1 MNRHRGRF
9 AALVLF
15 ACAALIIICYAAG
28 LWIRFFRERGNELP
42 EDATG
47 MEITFLDVGEGD
59 AILVTADGES
69 MLVDGG
75 LPEYSDLMYTVL
87 KDREMDHLRYVVC
100 THPHSDHVG
109 GLAGALRYAT
119 VDEAFCCTAEYDSR
133 SFGSFLKALENQG
146 VELQIPEAGRQL
158 QLGAAVI
165 TVISPSRDY
174 EDLNDDSL
182 VLRIDYGRT
191 SVLLTADA
199 GYQAELDMM
208 DSDYTLRA
216 DILKVGHHGSGSS
229 SYYYFLDAVEPQYAV
244 ISVGRDNENGHP
256 SEKVLEK
263 LEKLGANVFRTDT
276 DGDITFVSDGKAFT
290 IKEDIPQ
297 E

>member
-1 MNRHRGRF
+1 MSRRRGRL
-9 AALVLF
+9 AALTVFL
-15 ACAALIIICYAAG
+15 CAALIIVCYAAG
-28 LWIRFFRERGNELP
+28 LWIRFFRNRGNDLP

-75 LPEYSDLMYTVL
+75 LPECSDLIYTVL
-87 KDREMDHLRYVVC
+87 KNRELDHLRYVVC
-100 THPHSDHVG
+100 THPHSDHAG
-109 GLAGALRYAT
+109 GLSGALRYAT
-119 VDEAFCCTAEYDSR
+119 VDEAFCCAPEYDSR
-133 SFGSFLKALENQG
+133 SFDSFVKALEKQG
-146 VELQIPEAGRQL
+146 VELQIPQAGRQL

-165 TVISPSRDY
+165 TVISPSRHY
-174 EDLNDDSL
+174 EELNDNSL

-191 SVLLTADA
+191 SVLLAGDA

-208 DSDYTLRA
+208 DSDYPLRA

-229 SYYYFLDAVEPQYAV
+229 SYYYFLDAVEPEYAV

-256 SEKVLEK
+256 SQNVLDK
-263 LEKLGANVFRTDT
+263 LEKLGAEVFRTDT
-276 DGDITFVSDGKAFT
+276 DGDITFISDGKTF
-290 IKEDIPQ
+290 IKKNDNS
-297 E
+297 

>member
-1 MNRHRGRF
+1 MSRRRGRL
-9 AALVLF
+9 AALTVFL
-15 ACAALIIICYAAG
+15 CAALIIVCYAAG
-28 LWIRFFRERGNELP
+28 LWIRFFRDRGNDLP

-69 MLVDGG
+69 MMVDGG
-75 LPEYSDLMYTVL
+75 LPECSDLIYTVL
-87 KDREMDHLRYVVC
+87 KNRELDHLRYVVC

-109 GLAGALRYAT
+109 GLSGALRYAA
-119 VDEAFCCTAEYDSR
+119 VDEAFCCAAEYDSR
-133 SFGSFLKALENQG
+133 SFDSFVKALEKQG
-146 VELQIPEAGRQL
+146 VELQVPQAGRQL

-165 TVISPSRDY
+165 TVISPSKQY
-174 EDLNDDSL
+174 EELNDNSL

-191 SVLLTADA
+191 SVLLAGDA

-208 DSDYTLRA
+208 DSDYPLRA

-229 SYYYFLDAVEPQYAV
+229 SYYYFLDAVEPEYAV
-244 ISVGRDNENGHP
+244 ISVGSDNENGHP
-256 SEKVLEK
+256 SQNVLDK
-263 LEKLGANVFRTDT
+263 LDKIGAEVFRTDT
-276 DGDITFVSDGKAFT
+276 DGDITFISDGNNFT
-290 IKEDIPQ
+290 IKEDKP

>member
-1 MNRHRGRF
+1 MNSRRGRF

-15 ACAALIIICYAAG
+15 ICAALIIICYAAG
-28 LWIRFFRERGNELP
+28 LWIRFFREQGNELP

-75 LPEYSDLMYTVL
+75 LPECSDLIYTVL
-87 KDREMDHLRYVVC
+87 KNRELDHLRYVVC

-133 SFGSFLKALENQG
+133 SFGSFLKALEKQG
-146 VELQIPEAGRQL
+146 VQLQIPEAGRQL

-165 TVISPSRDY
+165 TVISPAREY
-174 EDLNDDSL
+174 EELNDDSL
-182 VLRIDYGRT
+182 VLRIDYGRS
-191 SVLLTADA
+191 SVLLTADV

-208 DSDYTLRA
+208 DSDYPLHA

-229 SYYYFLDAVEPQYAV
+229 SNYYFLDAVEPQYTV

-256 SEKVLEK
+256 SQKVLDK
-263 LEKLGANVFRTDT
+263 LEKIGAEIFRTDT

-290 IKEDIPQ
+290 IKEDNAQ